1 MLAVVQEA
9 MANAG
14 PGGEGCKVPGSHRV
28 EKAVYPGVDLTVEDV
43 NELFLFLLGMRPG
56 TSLSRRQS
64 HQVHASLEESRDS
77 SNAPLRTGVFVAV
90 RVLVARLGN

>member
-1 MLAVVQEA
+1 MLSIVQEA
-9 MANAG
+9 MGNAG
-14 PGGEGCKVPGSHRV
+14 AGGKGREVPGSHRV

-64 HQVHASLEESRDS
+64 HQVHASLEEPRDS
-77 SNAPLRTGVFVAV
+77 PDAPLRAGVFVAV